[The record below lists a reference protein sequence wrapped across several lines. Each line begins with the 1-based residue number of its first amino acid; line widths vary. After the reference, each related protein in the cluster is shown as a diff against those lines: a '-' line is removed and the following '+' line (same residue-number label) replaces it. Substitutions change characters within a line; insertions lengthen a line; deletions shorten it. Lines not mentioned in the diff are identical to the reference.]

1 MSYFS
6 SQGKPVV
13 YFDFVCTTDLLTL
26 FKVIDA
32 STCDQVSTAI
42 LIMIFMLSNSYLA
55 TSNSYLATS
64 NSYLATSN
72 SYLATSAKKDLS

>member
-42 LIMIFMLSNSYLA
+42 LIMKFMLSNNYLLA
-55 TSNSYLATS
+55 TLP
-64 NSYLATSN
+64 
-72 SYLATSAKKDLS
+72 KKDLSCTCI